1 MLLLAGCSVF
11 ASEQI
16 PVRIVPAERIS
27 TVHDE
32 IQLGD
37 NIMFKTKDDVYYN
50 TAEPT
55 HTTIKPITVIS
66 SVTPVFGIVDKIED
80 NGWAHDNAEILLEKF
95 KLKNTKQEVVTINSQ
110 VKINGFELLK
120 IKQKRFAQF
129 FNYIG
134 VVFRGK
140 EIDVRYPDET
150 PEFTIW
156 YEGI

>member
-1 MLLLAGCSVF
+1 MLKKILLLMLLLIGGSAF

-16 PVRIVPAERIS
+16 PIRIVPAERIS

-50 TAEPT
+50 NKLIFA
-55 HTTIKPITVIS
+55 KD
-66 SVTPVFGIVDKIED
+66 TPVFGIVDKIED